1 MFWKVTNILKKTLK
15 TKKEIWRGSSVGW
28 LAPKNF
34 GERRIHNHHGGQ
46 VRRGGREFNSK
57 EYKIINGEV
66 AQLVRAQ
73 DS

>member
-34 GERRIHNHHGGQ
+34 GERRIHNHYGGQ
-46 VRRGGREFNSK
+46 VRRGGRGFNSK